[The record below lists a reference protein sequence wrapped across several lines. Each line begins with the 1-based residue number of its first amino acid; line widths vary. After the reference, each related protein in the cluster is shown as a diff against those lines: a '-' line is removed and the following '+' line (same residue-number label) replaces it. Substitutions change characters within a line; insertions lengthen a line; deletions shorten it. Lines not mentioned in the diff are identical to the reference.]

1 MIFKIPVFLIL
12 LIFLP
17 VQLMGGETVYVVDF
31 KIGSVH
37 IRKPGDKSWKSLT
50 KGDSFSAPGIIKTG
64 SRGHLV
70 LLKQGKQFLVG
81 RNRIVNLR
89 EIDSALGRGS
99 LFSVKQRLR
108 HALTDPVNLRR
119 TTVSAVRGKKASA
132 GMGLTWM
139 DDLSKSP
146 KKKKTSFLKN
156 ALSAYEKE
164 DYKKAIIILK
174 DIIPGA
180 DGDLRS
186 NGRHLLMLSYFQDG
200 QYSRSLLVA
209 ELLLAGTWKNSS
221 KKIDAYFIGAMA
233 ADYSSQNERAVSLM
247 EQFIRW
253 HPRSCF
259 VPDAKVLMGEIY
271 HKNGQRSEGERCF
284 KEVLEKYPESEA
296 AAAIK
301 KLQKKN

>member
-1 MIFKIPVFLIL
+1 MILNRTVFLIL
-12 LIFLP
+12 LILLP
-17 VQLMGGETVYVVDF
+17 AQLMGGDTVYVVDF

-37 IRKPGDKSWKSLT
+37 IRKPGDKNWKPLV
-50 KGDSFSAPGIIKTG
+50 KGNAFSAPGIIRTG
-64 SRGHLV
+64 HRGHLV
-70 LLKQGKQFLVG
+70 LLKQGRQFLVG

-89 EIDSALGRGS
+89 EIDSPPGRGN
-99 LFSVKQRLR
+99 LFLVKQRLR

-139 DDLSKSP
+139 DDLKTPSKY
-146 KKKKTSFLKN
+146 KKTFFLKN
-156 ALSAYEKE
+156 ALTAYEKE
-164 DYKKAIIILK
+164 DYKKAVKIIKGIL
-174 DIIPGA
+174 A
-180 DGDLRS
+180 VAEGDLRS
-186 NGRHLLMLSYFQDG
+186 NRRHLLMLSYFQDG

-209 ELLLAGTWKNSS
+209 ELLLAGTWKNSL
-221 KKIDAYFIGAMA
+221 KKTDAYFIGAMA
-233 ADYSSQNERAVSLM
+233 ADYSSQSGRAVSLM

-271 HKNGQRSEGERCF
+271 LKNGQRREGERCLQ
-284 KEVLEKYPESEA
+284 EVLEKYPESEA

-301 KLQKKN
+301 KSQKSN